1 MQKAVLLG
9 MIVILFG
16 TPGFLWKSPEI
27 IETIDNAKM
36 HTVRIRLC
44 HFKMQFQADGP
55 KPSGSYLQTATTEP
69 IRTDKWKC
77 ECRVPLQDHELD
89 WYGRHQT
96 QSEWRLK
103 VTQMLCKEVMDT
115 IFGYCDDIK
124 DVLHVIPEDM
134 SPPSSI
140 NATSLP
146 TDARIRQKE
155 RLAKMKEAGI
165 HQRKSKSTLNQAMM
179 IAVTTY
185 QVLERTQ
192 FFLAAT

>member
-69 IRTDKWKC
+69 IKTDKWKC
-77 ECRVPLQDHELD
+77 KCRVPLQDHEID

-96 QSEWRLK
+96 QSEWRLT
-103 VTQMLCKEVMDT
+103 VTQKLCKEVMDT
-115 IFGYCDDIK
+115 IFGHCDDQRRFACHPRR
-124 DVLHVIPEDM
+124 HV
-134 SPPSSI
+134 SS
-140 NATSLP
+140 LL
-146 TDARIRQKE
+146 D
-155 RLAKMKEAGI
+155 
-165 HQRKSKSTLNQAMM
+165 
-179 IAVTTY
+179 
-185 QVLERTQ
+185 
-192 FFLAAT
+192 